1 MAGSDNPLNLLP
13 LESPYNYG
21 THLMLPLNFQNY
33 EISLPVL
40 RMSVCHTA
48 KLLDANE
55 HVLADMN
62 EAYIKAL
69 SCHSIAM
76 QGNQNAKGPRPASYG
91 DRNGARKNWGG
102 IGSRLGAKGNENA
115 AGYQA
120 HRTGNTCGEK
130 RDWPLKNIF
139 DAALVYKISNLK
151 PMYKL
156 FVKGYAPNDD
166 RKYVEKFGKM
176 VKKSKR
182 KSMMKPK
189 YDADK
194 SAHKKL
200 KAQQS
205 PPISSFFN

>member
-1 MAGSDNPLNLLP
+1 MARSDNPLNLLP
-13 LESPYNYG
+13 LESPYYYG
-21 THLMLPLNFQNY
+21 THLMLPLNFRNY

-40 RMSVCHTA
+40 RMSVCHNA
-48 KLLDANE
+48 KLLDADE

-69 SCHSIAM
+69 SCHYIAM
-76 QGNQNAKGPRPASYG
+76 QGNQNAKRPRPASYG

-102 IGSRLGAKGNENA
+102 IGSHLGAKGNENA

-130 RDWPLKNIF
+130 RDRPLKNIF
-139 DAALVYKISNLK
+139 DADLVYKISNLK

-156 FVKGYAPNDD
+156 FVKGYTPN
-166 RKYVEKFGKM
+166 KYVEKFGKM

-189 YDADK
+189 ADADK

-205 PPISSFFN
+205 QPSSSFF